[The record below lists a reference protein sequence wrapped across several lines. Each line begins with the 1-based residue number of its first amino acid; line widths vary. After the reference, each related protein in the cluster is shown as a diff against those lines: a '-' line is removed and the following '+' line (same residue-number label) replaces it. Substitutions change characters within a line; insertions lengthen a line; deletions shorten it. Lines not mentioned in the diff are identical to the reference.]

1 MCAILNC
8 SWTALGSFPR
18 PGEEAETV
26 QQQGHPRF
34 YSCFH
39 CTHAANSSLCSR
51 LLCRGD
57 MWNYTGITPRAC
69 EADSAASFGS
79 ASASTFLHPGWENN
93 PSLGGGGSLW
103 VGEAVEHGGASEI
116 WNCAWGAHIK
126 AGRESLQSCMQQ
138 HLSKRLDH
146 ACICARVHVRARVCV
161 WPHFFSRRV
170 ETVYRLQHIPQ
181 ERWSLLCSQPQP
193 LLYTR
198 NPALWENKG
207 RRQAA
212 TEGSVISKAVR
223 EDARARG
230 SSGHFGFLR
239 GRPWNGIFCT
249 CDHASSCRLD

>member
-1 MCAILNC
+1 M
-8 SWTALGSFPR
+8 
-18 PGEEAETV
+18 ET
-26 QQQGHPRF
+26 
-34 YSCFH
+34 S
-39 CTHAANSSLCSR
+39 
-51 LLCRGD
+51 
-57 MWNYTGITPRAC
+57 

-93 PSLGGGGSLW
+93 PSLGGG
-103 VGEAVEHGGASEI
+103 
-116 WNCAWGAHIK
+116 

-230 SSGHFGFLR
+230 LSGHFGFLR
-239 GRPWNGIFCT
+239 GRP
-249 CDHASSCRLD
+249 